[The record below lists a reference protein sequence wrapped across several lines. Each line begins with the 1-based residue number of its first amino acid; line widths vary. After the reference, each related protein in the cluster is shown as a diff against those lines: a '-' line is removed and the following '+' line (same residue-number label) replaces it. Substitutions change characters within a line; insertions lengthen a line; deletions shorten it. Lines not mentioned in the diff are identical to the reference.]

1 VRVVA
6 ALGGNALLE
15 RGENPDATIQQHHI
29 LRAVEALAPLC
40 RDHDV
45 VITHGNGPQVGLL
58 ALESDADRA
67 LSRAYPLDALG
78 AQTQGMI
85 GYWLAQAL
93 RNAVP
98 TETFAALV
106 CQTVVGIDDPGFA
119 NPSKFVGQ
127 VYEQAE
133 AERLAKDR
141 NWEIRQ
147 DGHTWRRVVPS
158 PLPREIVEL
167 PVIERLLSS
176 GFGVI
181 CCGGG
186 GIPVVREAHGQLR
199 GIEAVIDKDRTAAL
213 LAEQLGAEALLLLT
227 DVAAVEADYG
237 TPTARAIRETSS
249 AELSQLKLPAGSMG
263 PKVEAACSF
272 VDATGHQ
279 AAIGRLE
286 DAGELLAGTRGTV
299 IRRSAS
305 QAGVTSRGQE
315 GR

>member
-1 VRVVA
+1 
-6 ALGGNALLE
+6 
-15 RGENPDATIQQHHI
+15 
-29 LRAVEALAPLC
+29 
-40 RDHDV
+40 V

-58 ALESDADRA
+58 ALESDADPA

-98 TETFAALV
+98 TETIAALV
-106 CQTVVGIDDPGFA
+106 CQTVVGVDDPAFA

-133 AERLAKDR
+133 AERLAKER

-147 DGHTWRRVVPS
+147 DGSMWRRVVPS
-158 PLPREIVEL
+158 PLPREIVEFS
-167 PVIERLLSS
+167 VIERLLGS

-186 GIPVVREAHGQLR
+186 GIPVVRSAHGQLQ
-199 GIEAVIDKDRTAAL
+199 GIEAVVDKDRTAAL
-213 LAEQLGAEALLLLT
+213 LAEQLGADALLLLT

-237 TPTARAIRETSS
+237 TATARAIRDTST
-249 AELSQLKLPAGSMG
+249 AELGQLKFPAGSMG

-286 DAGELLAGTRGTV
+286 DADALLAGTKGTI
-299 IRRSAS
+299 IRRSTAHARVDS
-305 QAGVTSRGQE
+305 
-315 GR
+315 